1 LEKLANTSAL
11 NDKLAK
17 VIDLRDN
24 RQLTREMDVNLISA
38 ATVECL
44 LKFVGLEPGEV
55 TAAFDARLNELRIE
69 IQGQKPQSRIKEQKK
84 NMLPPSK

>member
-1 LEKLANTSAL
+1 L

-24 RQLTREMDVNLISA
+24 RQVTREMDVNLISA
-38 ATVECL
+38 ATIECL

-55 TAAFDARLNELRIE
+55 TAAFDARLNE
-69 IQGQKPQSRIKEQKK
+69 
-84 NMLPPSK
+84 

>member
-1 LEKLANTSAL
+1 L

-17 VIDLRDN
+17 VTDLRDN
-24 RQLTREMDVNLISA
+24 RQVMKEMDVNLISA

-55 TAAFDARLNELRIE
+55 TTEFDAKLN
-69 IQGQKPQSRIKEQKK
+69 K
-84 NMLPPSK
+84 

>member
-1 LEKLANTSAL
+1 MEKLENTSAL

-24 RQLTREMDVNLISA
+24 RQVTREMDVNLISA

-55 TAAFDARLNELRIE
+55 TAAFDARLNE
-69 IQGQKPQSRIKEQKK
+69 
-84 NMLPPSK
+84 